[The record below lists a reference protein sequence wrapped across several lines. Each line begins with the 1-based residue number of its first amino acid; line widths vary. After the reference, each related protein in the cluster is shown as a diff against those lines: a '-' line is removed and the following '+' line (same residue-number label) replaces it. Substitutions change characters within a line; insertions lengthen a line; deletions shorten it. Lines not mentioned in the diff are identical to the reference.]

1 MVSRLSIQL
10 SRGSAAGLGT
20 GDGGSPSRRRTWSP
34 LWTTS
39 STVMADDAA
48 ERLCVEQDDGGRDP
62 SSEWEVVVGQEAAE
76 QLYPLVLRERFRL
89 AEPRRR
95 QSKAPGDLAGDAPQ
109 QEGPDG
115 VAAVFAVFDMPGVD
129 VGLAAGGQGEAV
141 LGEPLK
147 EGRGGLDLVAG
158 IAAAG
163 RSDRLSLRAGAEPR
177 QDFPSGEAADELGM
191 VRVGDVSEMADQ
203 PPLERAD
210 LLVDGGEP
218 KISGHVT
225 CHVIN
230 PVTRSA

>member
-1 MVSRLSIQL
+1 M
-10 SRGSAAGLGT
+10 T
-20 GDGGSPSRRRTWSP
+20 
-34 LWTTS
+34 
-39 STVMADDAA
+39 
-48 ERLCVEQDDGGRDP
+48 
-62 SSEWEVVVGQEAAE
+62 
-76 QLYPLVLRERFRL
+76 
-89 AEPRRR
+89 
-95 QSKAPGDLAGDAPQ
+95 
-109 QEGPDG
+109 
-115 VAAVFAVFDMPGVD
+115 
-129 VGLAAGGQGEAV
+129 
-141 LGEPLK
+141 

-158 IAAAG
+158 MAAAG

>member
-1 MVSRLSIQL
+1 
-10 SRGSAAGLGT
+10 
-20 GDGGSPSRRRTWSP
+20 
-34 LWTTS
+34 
-39 STVMADDAA
+39 
-48 ERLCVEQDDGGRDP
+48 
-62 SSEWEVVVGQEAAE
+62 VVGQEAAE

-147 EGRGGLDLVAG
+147 EGRGGLDQVAG
-158 IAAAG
+158 MAAAG

-191 VRVGDVSEMADQ
+191 VRVSDVSEMADQ

-210 LLVDGGEP
+210 LLVDGGEHTA
-218 KISGHVT
+218 GHQEFPQVAGRPPELEGVECLVGQAARRT
-225 CHVIN
+225 WPGAASAPSRTRLGGPTGAKPTPE
-230 PVTRSA
+230 PVEVWVAVGSRVRDHRR